1 MPVEKLGKKRKPAT
15 GKKRKK
21 KNFAKSAVKGVG
33 GSLAVASSTSVS
45 LCLPGPCVGPVWFGV
60 LLVSAWPAIYD
71 PISK

>member
-1 MPVEKLGKKRKPAT
+1 MPVEKLGKKKET
-15 GKKRKK
+15 SYRKK
-21 KNFAKSAVKGVG
+21 KKKKIFAKSAVKGVG

-60 LLVSAWPAIYD
+60 LLVSAWPAIFD